1 MTVDE
6 VISQL
11 SQLKREHG
19 VMEVFL
25 DVWTH
30 GLMRIDEIAVDA
42 DDTGIILYGEPVDA
56 CENHE

>member
-19 VMEVFL
+19 NMEVLL
-25 DVWTH
+25 DVSVH
-30 GLMRIDEIAVDA
+30 GLMRIDEIAVDV
-42 DDTGIILYGEPVDA
+42 DDTGIILYGEPVGA
-56 CENHE
+56 C